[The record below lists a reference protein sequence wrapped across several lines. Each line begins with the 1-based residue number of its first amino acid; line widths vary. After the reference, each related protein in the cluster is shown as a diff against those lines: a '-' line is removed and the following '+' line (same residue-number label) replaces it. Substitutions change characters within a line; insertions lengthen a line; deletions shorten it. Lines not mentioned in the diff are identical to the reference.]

1 MNADDSADLYIREP
15 ISSSLQQWEA
25 MAADLS
31 AAWPGIAARIRA
43 LNAVHPQGDG
53 ADGVS
58 FDRNYLAGGGPER
71 FLRDTEDLIKEIS
84 GSGPLLRATVANTL
98 TTEQAIELGLT
109 NTHRPP

>member
-1 MNADDSADLYIREP
+1 MTADDRADLHIRGP
-15 ISSSLQQWEA
+15 ISSSLNQWDA
-25 MAADLS
+25 MATDLS

-53 ADGVS
+53 ADGAS
-58 FDRNYLAGGGPER
+58 FDRRYLAGGGPER

-84 GSGPLLRATVANTL
+84 GSGPLLRATVTNTL

-109 NTHRPP
+109 NLPRQA